1 MAEPRIMSPK
11 EYGLSIGYAQGQS
24 IEGAELAKFK
34 AEYAKYRQ
42 EAMTSWQLRTDAQ
55 GKMVRAN
62 PTTGLVLDMTNSAG
76 QPVMAGAQGSQDP
89 YAAYMNPTGVSGA
102 DPATDAMTN
111 SMAFQGVQPT
121 AQGTGAGGQGTGNPI
136 VPVNVAPSAPQGAMS
151 MGQGAQAQP
160 APVATP
166 APTPVANR
174 VRVTAAEFEQTYG
187 RKVQPGTA
195 FPYKDESNNVIA
207 IIEVE

>member
-1 MAEPRIMSPK
+1 MAEPRIMSPR
-11 EYGLSIGYAQGQS
+11 EYGLSIGYAPGQS

-102 DPATDAMTN
+102 DPAADMTN
-111 SMAFQGVQPT
+111 SAAFAGVQPT
-121 AQGTGAGGQGTGNPI
+121 AAPTANPV
-136 VPVNVAPSAPQGAMS
+136 VPVNVNPAAPAAAA
-151 MGQGAQAQP
+151 AQ
-160 APVATP
+160 P
-166 APTPVANR
+166 APTPVAAPMFR
-174 VRVTAAEFEQTYG
+174 TEDEVVQAARSGQLSRQQAQDILVRQFG
-187 RKVQPGTA
+187 LDP
-195 FPYKDESNNVIA
+195 
-207 IIEVE
+207 

>member
-11 EYGLSIGYAQGQS
+11 EYGLSIGYQPGQS

-89 YAAYMNPTGVSGA
+89 YAAYMNPGVAGA
-102 DPATDAMTN
+102 DPAADMTN
-111 SMAFQGVQPT
+111 SAAFAGVQPT
-121 AQGTGAGGQGTGNPI
+121 AAPTANAVMPINVSPAAPMVAPQATGAGGQAL
-136 VPVNVAPSAPQGAMS
+136 V
-151 MGQGAQAQP
+151 QP
-160 APVATP
+160 APAATN
-166 APTPVANR
+166 AAQR
-174 VRVTAAEFEQTYG
+174 VRVTAQEFEQTYG

>member
-11 EYGLSIGYAQGQS
+11 EYGLSIGYQPGQS

-89 YAAYMNPTGVSGA
+89 YAAYMNPGVAGA
-102 DPATDAMTN
+102 DPAADMTN
-111 SMAFQGVQPT
+111 SAAFAGVQPT
-121 AQGTGAGGQGTGNPI
+121 AAPTANPV
-136 VPVNVAPSAPQGAMS
+136 VPVNVNPAAPVAA
-151 MGQGAQAQP
+151 AAQP
-160 APVATP
+160 AATP
-166 APTPVANR
+166 AAAPMFRTEDEVVQAAR
-174 VRVTAAEFEQTYG
+174 SGQLSRQQAQDILVRQFG
-187 RKVQPGTA
+187 LDP
-195 FPYKDESNNVIA
+195 
-207 IIEVE
+207 

>member
-11 EYGLSIGYAQGQS
+11 EYGLSVGYAPGQS

-42 EAMTSWQLRTDAQ
+42 EAMTSWQLRTDDQ
-55 GKMVRAN
+55 GRMVRAN
-62 PTTGLVLDMTNSAG
+62 PTTGLVMTMTNAQG

-102 DPATDAMTN
+102 DPAAADMTN
-111 SMAFQGVQPT
+111 SAAFAGVQPT

-136 VPVNVAPSAPQGAMS
+136 VPVNVNPAMQRTA
-151 MGQGAQAQP
+151 GP
-160 APVATP
+160 AV
-166 APTPVANR
+166 PTG
-174 VRVTAAEFEQTYG
+174 VTAAAPADFAAAAAQ
-187 RKVQPGTA
+187 V
-195 FPYKDESNNVIA
+195 YKSENDVIA
-207 IIEVE
+207 DARAGYISKEQAQQILVNQFGLDP

>member
-11 EYGLSIGYAQGQS
+11 EYGLSVGYAPGQS

-42 EAMTSWQLRTDAQ
+42 EAMTSWQLRTDDQ
-55 GKMVRAN
+55 GRMVRAN
-62 PTTGLVLDMTNSAG
+62 PTTGLVMTMTNAQG
-76 QPVMAGAQGSQDP
+76 QPVMAGTQGSQDP

-102 DPATDAMTN
+102 DPAAADMTN
-111 SMAFQGVQPT
+111 SAAFAGVQPT

-136 VPVNVAPSAPQGAMS
+136 VPVNVNPAMQRTA
-151 MGQGAQAQP
+151 GPAVPTGVTAA

>member
-89 YAAYMNPTGVSGA
+89 YAAYMNPGVAGA
-102 DPATDAMTN
+102 DPAADMTN
-111 SMAFQGVQPT
+111 SAAFAGVQPT
-121 AQGTGAGGQGTGNPI
+121 AAPTANPV
-136 VPVNVAPSAPQGAMS
+136 VPVNVNPAAPVAA
-151 MGQGAQAQP
+151 AAQP
-160 APVATP
+160 AATP
-166 APTPVANR
+166 AAAPMFRTEDEVVQAAR
-174 VRVTAAEFEQTYG
+174 SGQLSRQQAQDILVRQFG
-187 RKVQPGTA
+187 LDP
-195 FPYKDESNNVIA
+195 
-207 IIEVE
+207 